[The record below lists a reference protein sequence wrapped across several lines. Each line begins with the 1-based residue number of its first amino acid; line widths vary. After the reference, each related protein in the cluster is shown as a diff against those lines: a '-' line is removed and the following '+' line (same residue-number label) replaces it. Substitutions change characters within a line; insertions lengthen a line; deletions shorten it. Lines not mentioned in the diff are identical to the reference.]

1 MSEIE
6 IDEEPQPRGKRP
18 SVPPVEIPVNEAQP
32 QGAAPV
38 TMGWEKPPAKVLTQ
52 RQTATLQ
59 MMCPRSMK
67 YLTAL
72 EEGPAE
78 KKSREKSKRK
88 PATTAEEAGGVS
100 RGRSRDKGEEF
111 NLKASTLE
119 HPTLCPRGAAP

>member
-1 MSEIE
+1 M
-6 IDEEPQPRGKRP
+6 
-18 SVPPVEIPVNEAQP
+18 
-32 QGAAPV
+32 

-78 KKSREKSKRK
+78 KKSREKSKSK
-88 PATTAEEAGGVS
+88 KKDATTTEEGGGVS

-119 HPTLCPRGAAP
+119 HPTLQAHGMPRPNLVVCNRRS